1 MGVSYEDGIAQTNPN
16 MPLGVDCW
24 QCLGIGCFMV
34 VIFVKH
40 LTMALLH
47 YQGKTE
53 TNKVFE
59 GVEIFLQSTT
69 PQAFQFYMSC
79 GFK

>member
-1 MGVSYEDGIAQTNPN
+1 MI
-16 MPLGVDCW
+16 
-24 QCLGIGCFMV
+24 
-34 VIFVKH
+34 VIVIKR

-47 YQGKTE
+47 HKGKTG
-53 TNKVFE
+53 TNEVLE